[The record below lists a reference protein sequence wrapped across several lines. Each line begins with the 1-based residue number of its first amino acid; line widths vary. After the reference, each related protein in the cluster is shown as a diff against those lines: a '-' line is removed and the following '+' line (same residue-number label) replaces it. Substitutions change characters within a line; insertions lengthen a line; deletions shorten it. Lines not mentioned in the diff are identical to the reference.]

1 MVLPWLPACLGISYA
16 IAQHFTLGPF
26 GRPPKDGAWQWGLR
40 HWYFAAC
47 APGPLRTLVMPLSD
61 ETQMACCDFVSFM
74 PVITACSNLASVLVY
89 SYLCTLIANILSSFT
104 ALITLVVFSCQ

>member
-1 MVLPWLPACLGISYA
+1 MPLHSILLWGPSGALPK
-16 IAQHFTLGPF
+16 T
-26 GRPPKDGAWQWGLR
+26 
-40 HWYFAAC
+40 
-47 APGPLRTLVMPLSD
+47 APGDGDYGTGTLLLVPLRTLVMPLSD

>member
-26 GRPPKDGAWQWGLR
+26 GRPPKDGAWRWGLR

-47 APGPLRTLVMPLSD
+47 APENP
-61 ETQMACCDFVSFM
+61 
-74 PVITACSNLASVLVY
+74 
-89 SYLCTLIANILSSFT
+89 SYAT
-104 ALITLVVFSCQ
+104 V